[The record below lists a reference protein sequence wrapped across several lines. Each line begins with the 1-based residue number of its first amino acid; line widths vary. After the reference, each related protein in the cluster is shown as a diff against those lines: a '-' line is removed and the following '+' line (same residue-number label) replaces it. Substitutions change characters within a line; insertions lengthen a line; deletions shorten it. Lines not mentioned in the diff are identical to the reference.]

1 MTVWHWN
8 SVSARPDVYASTVHL
23 IDLPNIAAN
32 TPLWLALVTTFVAA
46 LSGAILGR
54 QPSRV
59 SYDIVGVA
67 VFAFVLGL
75 GGGITRDLLLG
86 NLPPLALRSPWYLAA
101 VLAAVVTVLVIG
113 RWIRVGSWTFIVLD
127 ALALGLYAVIAAQM
141 AIEFGL
147 PDIGAITVGFLAA
160 VTGGAVVSVLRG
172 ETPQIL
178 LPSQPYALLAAVGAT
193 VYVLLDQFSGGLAA
207 LACLGSV
214 ISLRVITLRWDL
226 RTHSVRPL
234 PTGEPDES
242 DEPGSADPDAR

>member
-1 MTVWHWN
+1 MP
-8 SVSARPDVYASTVHL
+8 A

-59 SYDIVGVA
+59 SYDFVGVA

-75 GGGITRDLLLG
+75 GGGITRDVLLG
-86 NLPPLALRSPWYLAA
+86 NLPPLALRSPWY
-101 VLAAVVTVLVIG
+101 VVTVIAAVITVLVVG
-113 RWIRVGSWTFIVLD
+113 RWIQVDSWTFILLD
-127 ALALGLYAVIAAQM
+127 ALALGLYAVIAAQL

-160 VTGGAVVSVLRG
+160 VTGGAVVSLLRG

-178 LPSQPYALLAAVGAT
+178 QPSQPYALLAVVGAT

-207 LACLGSV
+207 LACLVTV
-214 ISLRVITLRWDL
+214 IAVRVVTVRWDL
-226 RTHSVRPL
+226 RTHRVRPL
-234 PTGEPDES
+234 PQDDSGDGRSPDVS
-242 DEPGSADPDAR
+242 

>member
-1 MTVWHWN
+1 MDLPH
-8 SVSARPDVYASTVHL
+8 

-32 TPLWLALVTTFVAA
+32 TPLWLALLTTFVAA

-59 SYDIVGVA
+59 SYDFVGVV

-75 GGGITRDLLLG
+75 GGGITRDVLLG
-86 NLPPLALRSPWYLAA
+86 NLPPLALRSAWYIVT
-101 VLAAVVTVLVIG
+101 VLAAVVTVLAVG
-113 RWIRVGSWTFIVLD
+113 RWIRVGSWTFILLD
-127 ALALGLYAVIAAQM
+127 ALALGLYAVIAAQL

-160 VTGGAVVSVLRG
+160 VTGGAVVSLLRG

-178 LPSQPYALLAAVGAT
+178 LPSQPYALLAVIGAT

-207 LACLGSV
+207 LACLLSV
-214 ISLRVITLRWDL
+214 ITVRVITVRWDL
-226 RTHSVRPL
+226 QTRSVRPL
-234 PTGEPDES
+234 PPD
-242 DEPGSADPDAR
+242 GSGGAEETPTDDR

>member
-1 MTVWHWN
+1 MRLM
-8 SVSARPDVYASTVHL
+8 A
-23 IDLPNIAAN
+23 LPNIAAN

-59 SYDIVGVA
+59 SYDFVGVT

-75 GGGITRDLLLG
+75 GGGITRDVLLG
-86 NLPPLALRSPWYLAA
+86 NLPPLALRSPWYVVT
-101 VLAAVVTVLVIG
+101 VLAAVATVLVVG
-113 RWIRVGSWTFIVLD
+113 RWIKVGSWTFILLD
-127 ALALGLYAVIAAQM
+127 ALALGLYAVIAAQL

-160 VTGGAVVSVLRG
+160 ITGGAVVSLLRG

-178 LPSQPYALLAAVGAT
+178 LPSQPYALLALVGAT

-207 LACLGSV
+207 LACLASV
-214 ISLRVITLRWDL
+214 IALRVIAVRWDV
-226 RTHSVRPL
+226 RTRSVRPL
-234 PTGEPDES
+234 RGPEDES
-242 DEPGSADPDAR
+242 PPASD

>member
-1 MTVWHWN
+1 MP
-8 SVSARPDVYASTVHL
+8 A

-59 SYDIVGVA
+59 SYDFVGVA

-75 GGGITRDLLLG
+75 GGGITRDVLLG
-86 NLPPLALRSPWYLAA
+86 NLPPLALRSPWY
-101 VLAAVVTVLVIG
+101 VVTVIAAVITVLVVG
-113 RWIRVGSWTFIVLD
+113 RWIQVDSWTFILLD
-127 ALALGLYAVIAAQM
+127 ALALGLYAVIAAQL

-160 VTGGAVVSVLRG
+160 VTGGAVVSLLRG

-178 LPSQPYALLAAVGAT
+178 QPSQPYALLAVVGAT

-207 LACLGSV
+207 LACLLS
-214 ISLRVITLRWDL
+214 VITLRIISVRWDL
-226 RTHSVRPL
+226 RTRSVRPL
-234 PTGEPDES
+234 HKGESGTQPSSEPDHH
-242 DEPGSADPDAR
+242 